1 MTISTS
7 PSKGEVDREIQ
18 KLKETA
24 DNLKKLYDMTI
35 EHDKKLLKEP
45 KGHLN
50 FGKYEM
56 T

>member
-7 PSKGEVDREIQ
+7 HTKEEVDKEIK
-18 KLKETA
+18 KLKDTA
-24 DNLKKLYDMTI
+24 DNLKKLYDMTL
-35 EHDKKLLKEP
+35 EHDKKLLKGP